1 MTIKFDT
8 DTIRK
13 INIFEEI
20 TGVEVKDCVINKDSA
35 HFVVSQDKIGM
46 AIGKN
51 GRTVQKVKNN
61 LDRDVR
67 LYGYS
72 DDIEE
77 FVSNLVPTD
86 INGVE
91 VEGPE
96 GNQVATIKVSRN
108 NRSRVVGRNGR
119 NIKIIK
125 RFLKREFGIDDV
137 RVD

>member
-20 TGVEVKDCVINKDSA
+20 TGVEVKDCIINQNSA
-35 HFVVSQDKIGM
+35 HFVVDQDKIGM

-51 GRTVQKVKNN
+51 GKTVKKVKNN
-61 LDRDVR
+61 LDRDIR

-77 FVSNLVPTD
+77 FVENLVPTD
-86 INGVE
+86 INSVDVNGS
-91 VEGPE
+91 E
-96 GNQVATIKVSRN
+96 GNKVATIHVNRS

-137 RVD
+137 RVE

>member
-20 TGVEVKDCVINKDSA
+20 TGVEVKDCIINKDSA
-35 HFVVSQDKIGM
+35 HFVVDQNKIGM

-51 GRTVQKVKNN
+51 GKTVKKVKDN

-72 DDIEE
+72 DNIEE
-77 FVSNLVPTD
+77 FVENLVPTD

-91 VEGPE
+91 VNGSGESK
-96 GNQVATIKVSRN
+96 VATIHVNRN

-125 RFLKREFGIDDV
+125 RFLKREFDIDDV
-137 RVD
+137 KVE

>member
-1 MTIKFDT
+1 MSITFDT

-20 TGVEVKDCVINKDSA
+20 TGVEVKDCIINQDSA
-35 HFVVSQDKIGM
+35 HFVVDEDKIGM

-51 GRTVQKVKNN
+51 GRTVKKVKDN

-72 DDIEE
+72 DDIED
-77 FVSNLVPTD
+77 FVENLVPTD
-86 INGVE
+86 INSVE
-91 VEGPE
+91 VANGADEK
-96 GNQVATIKVSRN
+96 VATINVDRN

-125 RFLKREFGIDDV
+125 RFLKREFDVDDV

>member
-20 TGVEVKDCVINKDSA
+20 TGVEVKDCIINKNNA
-35 HFVVSQDKIGM
+35 HFVVDQDKIGM

-51 GRTVQKVKNN
+51 GKTVKKVKDN
-61 LDRDVR
+61 LGRDVR

-77 FVSNLVPTD
+77 FVENLVPTD

-91 VEGPE
+91 VNGSDDEK
-96 GNQVATIKVSRN
+96 VATIHVNRN

-125 RFLKREFGIDDV
+125 RFLKREFDVDDV
-137 RVD
+137 KVE